1 VSRSW
6 ASREAN
12 APGTRILIA
21 ELLEANRERI
31 NALFDRTL
39 DLIEDALEARNT
51 LVIKGALVDAGPD
64 HYVRI
69 EAGRLVLLLRLLREA
84 R

>member
-1 VSRSW
+1 
-6 ASREAN
+6 
-12 APGTRILIA
+12 
-21 ELLEANRERI
+21 
-31 NALFDRTL
+31 
-39 DLIEDALEARNT
+39 
-51 LVIKGALVDAGPD
+51 VIKGALVDAGPD